1 MNKIDII
8 KRLFFNYTKK
18 HINKIILSV
27 FFALLVAGSTS
38 AIAYLLD
45 PAIKKI
51 FIEKDQALIII
62 IPIFIIVAFAVK
74 GFSLYVAKVLMIGVS
89 EEVRKDLQCDMLNNL
104 VEADTKLIDGKHT
117 GKFISNI
124 TNDVS
129 HITNLISTAVLNI
142 FKDSLTLIGLLI
154 VMFFQNWKLSLV
166 ALIMIPLAT
175 FAARTLGK
183 RIGKVA
189 TEQMLRAGI
198 LNTYLIELFKNH
210 KLIKI
215 FQQEKYEKIRA
226 EKFINDVKEKTI
238 KIATVYVRSSPIM
251 ETLTGIMIA
260 VLIFYSGK
268 LVLKNEI
275 DINNFFSF
283 LAAMMLAYQPVR
295 SLATLNITISQGL
308 SAAKRILPVIDEK
321 SELVQNKDDSEIKVD
336 TGNIEFK
343 NVSFKYEKKNEIDI
357 NNFFSFLAAMMLAY
371 QPVRS
376 LATLNITI
384 SQGLS
389 AATRILPIIDEKSEL
404 QENKNST
411 EIKVNA
417 GDVEFKNVSF
427 KYEKERKNNTLNSVN
442 IKMLGGKMTS
452 IVGHSGAG
460 KSTILNLIPRFYD
473 AISGDIE
480 IDNQSIYNCTI
491 SSLRKN
497 ISLVSQ
503 DTTLFDDTIRNNIA
517 YANLGASQ
525 KEIEEAAKYSYAS
538 EFIEKLPNKYE
549 TIIGENGTRLS
560 GGEKQRL
567 SIARAMLKK
576 SQIILLDEA
585 TSSLDAETENK
596 IQDAINFLTKD
607 RTTIVI
613 AHRLSTILN
622 SDKIYVID
630 AGTVVGEGTHDQLL
644 ANSKVYKNFYE
655 KQIKKV

>member
-1 MNKIDII
+1 MNRIDIL
-8 KRLFFNYTKK
+8 KRLFHEYTKK
-18 HINKIILSV
+18 YINKLFISI
-27 FFALLVAGSTS
+27 FFSLLVAGSTS

-45 PAIKKI
+45 PAIEKI
-51 FIEKDQALIII
+51 FIEKDPALILIIPILIII
-62 IPIFIIVAFAVK
+62 AFATK
-74 GFSLYVAKVLMIGVS
+74 GLSLYIARVLMIGVA
-89 EEVRKDLQCDMLNNL
+89 EDVRKDLQCDMLSNL
-104 VEADTKLIDGKHT
+104 VYADTKLIDGKHT

-124 TNDVS
+124 TNDVN

-166 ALIMIPLAT
+166 AIIMIPLAT

-226 EKFINDVKEKTI
+226 ERFINDVKEKSI
-238 KIATVYVRSSPIM
+238 KIATVYVRASPIM

-321 SELVQNKDDSEIKVD
+321 SELLQNKDGSEIKVD

-343 NVSFKYEKKNEIDI
+343 NVSFKYEK
-357 NNFFSFLAAMMLAY
+357 
-371 QPVRS
+371 
-376 LATLNITI
+376 
-384 SQGLS
+384 
-389 AATRILPIIDEKSEL
+389 
-404 QENKNST
+404 
-411 EIKVNA
+411 
-417 GDVEFKNVSF
+417 
-427 KYEKERKNNTLNSVN
+427 EKEIRTLNSVS

-473 AISGDIE
+473 AISGDIQ
-480 IDNQSIYNCTI
+480 IDNQSIYKCTI
-491 SSLRKN
+491 QSLRKN

-517 YANLGASQ
+517 YANLNASQ
-525 KEIEEAAKYSYAS
+525 KEIEEAAKYSFAS

-630 AGTVVGEGTHDQLL
+630 SGRVVDEGNHEQLL

-655 KQIKKV
+655 KQIKKI